1 MNLDVFSL
9 YFQVL
14 KIQNSFQTGSKYIFY
29 KCKGENMRPSVLMKF
44 KSLRSESLLRGQK
57 HEDYKFA
64 KFPRILINKHYK
76 SLLIALLMCF
86 ISANLA
92 TAVEVKV
99 WRFGGILAEH
109 TWEKKKITEWNKQNP
124 DVQIT
129 WSNQDWAT
137 KREKVISAF
146 KSKQLPDIL
155 VMDGP
160 SIPDFVRLGVIRA
173 LDDVDRNMVSSWKNR
188 FVPEIWDTTIYK
200 GKFYAIPTYV
210 DVTTFLTYN
219 KAYVKTP
226 PTTWQ
231 ELKNVAK
238 NLKGKSN
245 KIPMVIA
252 ATKGTNDVNLWEGI
266 AYANGCRWLNEKGDK
281 VVINDRGCVDAL
293 QLYKDL
299 VTGGLTED
307 NPQEIDYYKAIVLLL
322 EESAI
327 MSQSMSWLKAIDSE
341 VEGSKNPDYGIT
353 VFPKNS
359 NPTGSYPSANVIMAP
374 TSAGMLTSQSKN
386 VKAAMKFLN
395 YFASQEF
402 QAGWDGDP
410 IPGRVPAT
418 KENWTS
424 PDVSKVY
431 PDLVKLYNKGTL
443 FKGAIPMPAFPGLV
457 QMETYMGEALQSVV
471 MGQQDVKSALDRVA
485 AKSQRVLKKV
495 SK

>member
-1 MNLDVFSL
+1 
-9 YFQVL
+9 
-14 KIQNSFQTGSKYIFY
+14 
-29 KCKGENMRPSVLMKF
+29 
-44 KSLRSESLLRGQK
+44 
-57 HEDYKFA
+57 
-64 KFPRILINKHYK
+64 
-76 SLLIALLMCF
+76 
-86 ISANLA
+86 
-92 TAVEVKV
+92 
-99 WRFGGILAEH
+99 
-109 TWEKKKITEWNKQNP
+109 
-124 DVQIT
+124 
-129 WSNQDWAT
+129 
-137 KREKVISAF
+137 
-146 KSKQLPDIL
+146 
-155 VMDGP
+155 MDGP
-160 SIPDFVRLGVIRA
+160 SIPDFVRLGVIQA
-173 LDDVDRNMVSSWKNR
+173 LDDVDSNMVGSWKNR
-188 FVPEIWDTTIYK
+188 FVPEIWNTTIYK

-219 KAYVKTP
+219 KAFVKTP

-245 KIPMVIA
+245 KIPVVIA

-341 VEGSKNPDYGIT
+341 VKGSKNPDYGLT
-353 VFPKNS
+353 VFPKNA

-418 KENWTS
+418 RANWAS
-424 PDVSKVY
+424 PDVVKVY

-443 FKGAIPMPAFPGLV
+443 FKGALPMPAFPGLV
-457 QMETYMGEALQSVV
+457 QMESYMGEALQSVV
-471 MGQQDVKSALDRVA
+471 MGQQNVQSALDRVA
-485 AKSQRVLKKV
+485 KKSQRVLNKV
-495 SK
+495 SN

>member
-1 MNLDVFSL
+1 
-9 YFQVL
+9 
-14 KIQNSFQTGSKYIFY
+14 
-29 KCKGENMRPSVLMKF
+29 MRSNRLMKLI
-44 KSLRSESLLRGQK
+44 SLSGASLAEVQKQKIFEFRSIFRS
-57 HEDYKFA
+57 
-64 KFPRILINKHYK
+64 LINRESKLF
-76 SLLIALLMCF
+76 SIALLIFMV
-86 ISANLA
+86 SVNLA
-92 TAVEVKV
+92 SAVEIKV

-109 TWEKKKITEWNKQNP
+109 SWEKKKITEWNNQNP
-124 DVQIT
+124 DVKVV

-137 KREKVISAF
+137 KREKVISSF
-146 KSKQLPDIL
+146 KARQLPDIL

-160 SIPDFVRLGVIRA
+160 SIPDFVRLGVIQA
-173 LDDVDRNMVSSWKNR
+173 LDDVDSNMVGSWKNR
-188 FVPEIWDTTIYK
+188 FVPEIWNTTIYK

-219 KAYVKTP
+219 KAFVKTP

-245 KIPMVIA
+245 KIPVVIA

-341 VEGSKNPDYGIT
+341 VKGSKNPDYGLT
-353 VFPKNS
+353 VFPKNA

-418 KENWTS
+418 RANWAS
-424 PDVSKVY
+424 PDIVKVY

-443 FKGAIPMPAFPGLV
+443 FKGALPMPAFPGLV
-457 QMETYMGEALQSVV
+457 QMESYMGEALQSVV
-471 MGQQDVKSALDRVA
+471 MGQQDVQSALDRVA
-485 AKSQRVLKKV
+485 AKSQRVLNKV
-495 SK
+495 SN

>member
-1 MNLDVFSL
+1 
-9 YFQVL
+9 
-14 KIQNSFQTGSKYIFY
+14 
-29 KCKGENMRPSVLMKF
+29 MRSNRLMKLI
-44 KSLRSESLLRGQK
+44 SLSGASLAEVQKQKKFEFRSIFRS
-57 HEDYKFA
+57 
-64 KFPRILINKHYK
+64 LINRESKFF
-76 SLLIALLMCF
+76 SIALLIFMV
-86 ISANLA
+86 SVNLA
-92 TAVEVKV
+92 SAVEIKV

-109 TWEKKKITEWNKQNP
+109 SWEKKKITEWNNQNP
-124 DVQIT
+124 DVKVV

-137 KREKVISAF
+137 KREKVISSF
-146 KSKQLPDIL
+146 KARQLPDIL

-160 SIPDFVRLGVIRA
+160 SIPDFVRLGVIQA
-173 LDDVDRNMVSSWKNR
+173 LDDVDSNMVGSWKNR
-188 FVPEIWDTTIYK
+188 FVPEIWNTTIYK

-219 KAYVKTP
+219 KAFVKTP

-245 KIPMVIA
+245 KIPVVIA

-341 VEGSKNPDYGIT
+341 VKGSKNPDYGLT
-353 VFPKNS
+353 VFPKNA

-418 KENWTS
+418 RANWAS
-424 PDVSKVY
+424 PDVVKVY

-443 FKGAIPMPAFPGLV
+443 FKGALPMPAFPGLV

-471 MGQQDVKSALDRVA
+471 MGQQDVQSALDRVA
-485 AKSQRVLKKV
+485 KKSQRVLDKV
-495 SK
+495 SN

>member
-1 MNLDVFSL
+1 
-9 YFQVL
+9 
-14 KIQNSFQTGSKYIFY
+14 
-29 KCKGENMRPSVLMKF
+29 MRSNRLMKLI
-44 KSLRSESLLRGQK
+44 SLSGASLAEVQKQKKIEFRSIFRS
-57 HEDYKFA
+57 
-64 KFPRILINKHYK
+64 LINRESKFF
-76 SLLIALLMCF
+76 SIALLIFMV
-86 ISANLA
+86 SVNLA
-92 TAVEVKV
+92 SAVEIKV

-109 TWEKKKITEWNKQNP
+109 SWEKKKITEWNNQNP
-124 DVQIT
+124 DVKVV

-137 KREKVISAF
+137 KREKVISSF
-146 KSKQLPDIL
+146 KARQLPDIL

-160 SIPDFVRLGVIRA
+160 SIPDFVRLGVIQA
-173 LDDVDRNMVSSWKNR
+173 LDDVDSNMVGSWKNR
-188 FVPEIWDTTIYK
+188 FVPEIWNTTIYK

-219 KAYVKTP
+219 KAFVKTP

-245 KIPMVIA
+245 KIPVVIA

-341 VEGSKNPDYGIT
+341 VKGSKNPDYGLT
-353 VFPKNS
+353 VFPKNA

-418 KENWTS
+418 RANWAS
-424 PDVSKVY
+424 PDVVKVY

-443 FKGAIPMPAFPGLV
+443 FKGALPMPAFPGLV
-457 QMETYMGEALQSVV
+457 QMESYMGEALQSVV
-471 MGQQDVKSALDRVA
+471 MGQQDVQSALDRVA
-485 AKSQRVLKKV
+485 AKSQRVLNKV
-495 SK
+495 SN

>member
-1 MNLDVFSL
+1 
-9 YFQVL
+9 
-14 KIQNSFQTGSKYIFY
+14 
-29 KCKGENMRPSVLMKF
+29 MRSNRLMKLI
-44 KSLRSESLLRGQK
+44 SLSGASLAEVQKQKKIEFRSIFRS
-57 HEDYKFA
+57 
-64 KFPRILINKHYK
+64 LINRESKFF
-76 SLLIALLMCF
+76 SIALLIFMV
-86 ISANLA
+86 SVNLA
-92 TAVEVKV
+92 SAVEIKV

-109 TWEKKKITEWNKQNP
+109 SWEKKKITEWNNQNP
-124 DVQIT
+124 DVKVV

-137 KREKVISAF
+137 KREKVISSF
-146 KSKQLPDIL
+146 KARQLPDIL

-160 SIPDFVRLGVIRA
+160 SIPDFVRLGVIQA
-173 LDDVDRNMVSSWKNR
+173 LDDVDSNMVGSWKNR
-188 FVPEIWDTTIYK
+188 FVPEIWNTTIYK

-219 KAYVKTP
+219 KAFVKTP

-245 KIPMVIA
+245 KIPVVIA

-341 VEGSKNPDYGIT
+341 VKGSKNPDYGLT
-353 VFPKNS
+353 VFPKNA

-418 KENWTS
+418 RANWAS
-424 PDVSKVY
+424 PDIVKVY

-443 FKGAIPMPAFPGLV
+443 FKGALPMPAFPGLV
-457 QMETYMGEALQSVV
+457 QMESYMGEALQSVV
-471 MGQQDVKSALDRVA
+471 MGQQDVQSALDRVA
-485 AKSQRVLKKV
+485 AKSQRVLNKV
-495 SK
+495 SN

>member
-1 MNLDVFSL
+1 
-9 YFQVL
+9 
-14 KIQNSFQTGSKYIFY
+14 
-29 KCKGENMRPSVLMKF
+29 MRSNRLMKLI
-44 KSLRSESLLRGQK
+44 SLSGASLAEVQEQKKFEFRSIFRS
-57 HEDYKFA
+57 
-64 KFPRILINKHYK
+64 LINRESKLF
-76 SLLIALLMCF
+76 SIALLIFMV
-86 ISANLA
+86 SVNLA
-92 TAVEVKV
+92 SAVEIKV

-109 TWEKKKITEWNKQNP
+109 SWEKKKITEWNNQNP
-124 DVQIT
+124 DVKVV

-137 KREKVISAF
+137 KREKVISSF
-146 KSKQLPDIL
+146 KARQLPDIL

-160 SIPDFVRLGVIRA
+160 SIPDFVRLGVIQA
-173 LDDVDRNMVSSWKNR
+173 LDDVDSNMVGSWKNR
-188 FVPEIWDTTIYK
+188 FVPEIWNTTIYK

-219 KAYVKTP
+219 KAFVKTP

-245 KIPMVIA
+245 KIPVVIA

-341 VEGSKNPDYGIT
+341 VKGSKNPDYGLT
-353 VFPKNS
+353 VFPKNA

-418 KENWTS
+418 LTNWAS
-424 PDVSKVY
+424 PDIVKVY

-443 FKGAIPMPAFPGLV
+443 FKGALPMPAFPGLV
-457 QMETYMGEALQSVV
+457 QMESYMGEALQSVV
-471 MGQQDVKSALDRVA
+471 MGQQDVQSALDRVA
-485 AKSQRVLKKV
+485 AKSQRVLNKV
-495 SK
+495 SN

>member
-1 MNLDVFSL
+1 
-9 YFQVL
+9 
-14 KIQNSFQTGSKYIFY
+14 
-29 KCKGENMRPSVLMKF
+29 MRSNRLMKLI
-44 KSLRSESLLRGQK
+44 SLSGASLAEVQKQKKIEFRSIFRS
-57 HEDYKFA
+57 
-64 KFPRILINKHYK
+64 LINRESKFF
-76 SLLIALLMCF
+76 SIALLIFMV
-86 ISANLA
+86 SVNLA
-92 TAVEVKV
+92 SAVEIKV

-109 TWEKKKITEWNKQNP
+109 SWEKKKITEWNNQNP
-124 DVQIT
+124 DVKVV

-137 KREKVISAF
+137 KREKVISSF
-146 KSKQLPDIL
+146 KARQLPDIL

-160 SIPDFVRLGVIRA
+160 SIPDFVRLGVIQA
-173 LDDVDRNMVSSWKNR
+173 LDDVDSNMVGSWKNR
-188 FVPEIWDTTIYK
+188 FVPEIWNTTIYK

-219 KAYVKTP
+219 KAFVKTP

-245 KIPMVIA
+245 KIPVVIA

-341 VEGSKNPDYGIT
+341 VKGSKNPDYGLT
-353 VFPKNS
+353 VFPKNA

-418 KENWTS
+418 RANWAS
-424 PDVSKVY
+424 PDVVKVY

-443 FKGAIPMPAFPGLV
+443 FKGALPMPAFPGLV
-457 QMETYMGEALQSVV
+457 QMESYMGEALQSVV
-471 MGQQDVKSALDRVA
+471 MGQQNVQSALDRVA
-485 AKSQRVLKKV
+485 KKSQKVLNKV
-495 SK
+495 SN

>member
-1 MNLDVFSL
+1 
-9 YFQVL
+9 
-14 KIQNSFQTGSKYIFY
+14 
-29 KCKGENMRPSVLMKF
+29 MRSNRLMKLI
-44 KSLRSESLLRGQK
+44 SLSGASLAEVQKQKIIEFRSIFRS
-57 HEDYKFA
+57 
-64 KFPRILINKHYK
+64 LINRESKFF
-76 SLLIALLMCF
+76 SIALLIFMV
-86 ISANLA
+86 SVNLA
-92 TAVEVKV
+92 SAVEIKV

-109 TWEKKKITEWNKQNP
+109 SWEKKKITEWNNQNP
-124 DVQIT
+124 DVKVV

-137 KREKVISAF
+137 KREKVISSF
-146 KSKQLPDIL
+146 KARQLPDIL

-160 SIPDFVRLGVIRA
+160 SIPDFVRLGVIQA
-173 LDDVDRNMVSSWKNR
+173 LDDVDSNMVGSWKNR
-188 FVPEIWDTTIYK
+188 FVPEIWNTTIYK

-219 KAYVKTP
+219 KAFVKTP

-245 KIPMVIA
+245 KIPVVIA

-341 VEGSKNPDYGIT
+341 VKGSKNPDYGLT
-353 VFPKNS
+353 VFPKNA

-418 KENWTS
+418 RANWAS
-424 PDVSKVY
+424 PDVVKVY

-443 FKGAIPMPAFPGLV
+443 FKGALPMPAFPGLV
-457 QMETYMGEALQSVV
+457 QMESYMGEALQSVV
-471 MGQQDVKSALDRVA
+471 MGQQDVQSALDRVA
-485 AKSQRVLKKV
+485 AKSQRVLNKV
-495 SK
+495 SN

>member
-1 MNLDVFSL
+1 
-9 YFQVL
+9 
-14 KIQNSFQTGSKYIFY
+14 
-29 KCKGENMRPSVLMKF
+29 MRSNRLMKLI
-44 KSLRSESLLRGQK
+44 SLSGASLAEVQKQKNIEFRSIFRS
-57 HEDYKFA
+57 
-64 KFPRILINKHYK
+64 LINRESKFF
-76 SLLIALLMCF
+76 SIALLIFMV
-86 ISANLA
+86 SVNLA
-92 TAVEVKV
+92 SAVEIKV

-109 TWEKKKITEWNKQNP
+109 SWEKKKITEWNNQNP
-124 DVQIT
+124 DVKVV

-137 KREKVISAF
+137 KREKVISSF
-146 KSKQLPDIL
+146 KARQLPDIL

-160 SIPDFVRLGVIRA
+160 SIPDFVRLGVIQA
-173 LDDVDRNMVSSWKNR
+173 LDDVDSNMVGSWKNR
-188 FVPEIWDTTIYK
+188 FVPEIWNTTIYK

-219 KAYVKTP
+219 KAFVKTP

-245 KIPMVIA
+245 KIPVVIA

-341 VEGSKNPDYGIT
+341 VKGSKNPDYGLT
-353 VFPKNS
+353 VFPKNA

-418 KENWTS
+418 RANWAS
-424 PDVSKVY
+424 PDVVKVY

-443 FKGAIPMPAFPGLV
+443 FKGALPMPAFPGLV
-457 QMETYMGEALQSVV
+457 QMESYMGEALQSVV
-471 MGQQDVKSALDRVA
+471 MGQQDVQSALDRVA
-485 AKSQRVLKKV
+485 KKSQRVLDKV
-495 SK
+495 SN